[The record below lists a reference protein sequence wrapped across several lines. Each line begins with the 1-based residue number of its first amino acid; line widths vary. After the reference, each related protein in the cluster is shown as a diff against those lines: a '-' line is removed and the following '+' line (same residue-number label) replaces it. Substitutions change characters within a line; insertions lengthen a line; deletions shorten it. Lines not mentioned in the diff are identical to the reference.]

1 MDMNQNLTIKREYI
15 VPALATISLLIACA
29 IVSAKKFFWFD
40 EILSYYL
47 LNDPSFTHMMVVFGD
62 QLTNTPPLYFI
73 LGWFWVKAFSASELS
88 LRLFSSLGICIACVT
103 VWITLRRTYSFS
115 SASIGTLGVFCVS
128 ELILI
133 QNSEARMY
141 GLFLAVCALGLLQ
154 YDLLNRQSNFSR
166 NLLLSNIFIHAAI
179 VQTHLF
185 GLLYSGAIV
194 FALIVRD
201 RYFKTFRPKIYLSA
215 ILSWLS
221 LIPYIPAFINQ
232 ADVGNPRSWL
242 PSPTVK
248 NLIDFFGIS
257 GATLSFQ
264 TLLIILILISG
275 LQYIYESAKEAQKS
289 EISQQSIVELNGETS
304 LLIFAYAWL
313 AVPIFAWIVSRTIKP
328 IFWDRYMI
336 PSTISWA
343 ILLAYFTSRM
353 ICSSRFNLARNLMNF
368 KLLEIAII
376 AILLINPVSQ
386 AKSFS
391 RQQLPGLNDGKYGYK
406 QLPIVTQF
414 SHDFSPRFHYS
425 PDQNRYFYILDW
437 QAALD
442 IKSGQFATQ
451 SYKTME
457 ALKRNYPVFENHVV
471 KGEEFLKEHK
481 KFLFLGDINY
491 QKCNSKNRLKNV
503 ACPRWLEMQIMGKPD
518 YKITDI
524 GQINSRKLLLVE
536 MKKLGRK
543 EGK

>member
-1 MDMNQNLTIKREYI
+1 MNQKIAIKWEYI
-15 VPALATISLLIACA
+15 VPLLATASLLIACT

-62 QLTNTPPLYFI
+62 KLTNTPPLYFI
-73 LGWFWVKAFSASELS
+73 LGWFWVKAFSAAELS

-128 ELILI
+128 ELILV
-133 QNSEARMY
+133 QNAEARMY
-141 GLFLAVCALGLLQ
+141 CLFMAVCGLGLLQ
-154 YDLLNRQSNFSR
+154 YDLLNRQSNCSR
-166 NLLLSNIFIHAAI
+166 NLLLSNILIHAAI

-185 GLLYSGAIV
+185 GLLYSGAII
-194 FALIVRD
+194 FSFMVRD
-201 RYFKTFRPKIYLSA
+201 LYFKTFRPKIYLSA

-221 LIPYIPAFINQ
+221 LIPYIPVFINQ

-242 PSPTVK
+242 SSPTLA
-248 NLIDFFGIS
+248 NLTDFFGIS
-257 GATLSFQ
+257 ASTLSFQ
-264 TLLIILILISG
+264 TIVIILILISG
-275 LQYIYESAKEAQKS
+275 LQYIYESAKAAQNYDM
-289 EISQQSIVELNGETS
+289 SQQNNQKLNAEIS

-343 ILLAYFTSRM
+343 ILLAYFTSRI
-353 ICSSRFNLARNLMNF
+353 ICNNRFNFSPNFINF

-376 AILLINPVSQ
+376 AILLINPVSK
-386 AKSFS
+386 ANSFS
-391 RQQLPGLNDGKYGYK
+391 RQNLPGLNDGKYGYK
-406 QLPIVTQF
+406 ELPIVTQ
-414 SHDFSPRFHYS
+414 SAHDFSTRFHYS
-425 PDQNRYFYILDW
+425 PERNRYFYILDW

-457 ALKRNYPVFENHVV
+457 ALKRNYAVFQESIMNG
-471 KGEEFLKEHK
+471 KEFIKKHK
-481 KFLFLGDINY
+481 IFLFLADINY
-491 QKCNSKNRLKNV
+491 QKCNSGRRIKDV
-503 ACPRWLEMQIMGKPD
+503 ACPRWLEMQIMSKPQ
-518 YKITDI
+518 YKVTDL
-524 GQINSRKLLLVE
+524 GQIDQRKLLLVE
-536 MKKLGRK
+536 QKKVGIK
-543 EGK
+543 QGN